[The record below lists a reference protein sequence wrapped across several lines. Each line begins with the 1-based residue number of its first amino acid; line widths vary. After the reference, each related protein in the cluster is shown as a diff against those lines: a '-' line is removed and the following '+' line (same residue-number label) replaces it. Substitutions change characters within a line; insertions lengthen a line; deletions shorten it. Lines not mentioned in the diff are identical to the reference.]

1 MQHSHRPECCI
12 NIQLLAPCSP
22 DITMAISIF
31 RNYANMA
38 IADWRTI
45 NGIDGELFAVD
56 GKAVAEYGA
65 AKAVRLGA
73 VEELNAEMER
83 QGG

>member
-1 MQHSHRPECCI
+1 
-12 NIQLLAPCSP
+12 
-22 DITMAISIF
+22 MAISIF

-38 IADWRTI
+38 IAGWRTV

-65 AKAVRLGA
+65 GKAVHLGA
-73 VEELNAEMER
+73 VEELRAEVER

>member
-1 MQHSHRPECCI
+1 
-12 NIQLLAPCSP
+12 
-22 DITMAISIF
+22 MAISIF
-31 RNYANMA
+31 RNYANMV
-38 IADWRTI
+38 IVDWRTI

>member
-1 MQHSHRPECCI
+1 
-12 NIQLLAPCSP
+12 
-22 DITMAISIF
+22 
-31 RNYANMA
+31 MA
-38 IADWRTI
+38 IAGRRTI

-73 VEELNAEMER
+73 VEELRAEVER